1 MCRFV
6 FCGIVYLFF
15 MYTYS
20 FEKLTVWQDSKK
32 LVVHIYEICK
42 QFPDEEKFGLTSQIK
57 RAAVS
62 VSSNLAEGTSRK
74 SPKNRAHFTTIAYSS
89 LMEVLNQLII
99 AYELNFINE
108 PTYTQ
113 TREIIEK
120 VSNKLNSLRNSQ
132 LSN

>member
-1 MCRFV
+1 
-6 FCGIVYLFF
+6 

-20 FEKLTVWQDSKK
+20 FEKLTVWQDSKQ
-32 LVVHIYEICK
+32 LVVRIYEICK
-42 QFPDEEKFGLTSQIK
+42 QFPDDEKFGLASQIK

-62 VSSNLAEGTSRK
+62 VPSNLAEGTSRK
-74 SPKNRAHFTTIAYSS
+74 SSKDRAHFTTIAYSS

-99 AYELNFINE
+99 AYELNFIDE
-108 PTYTQ
+108 TTYTQ

-132 LSN
+132 LTN